1 MEDQALCRQRIRKS
15 SKPENNL
22 FGRSYLVKSE
32 KKMFF
37 FFKSVG
43 RETLRK
49 QGQCQAR
56 RGVDQWWGPHT
67 IGGKAALEPVEPP
80 DH

>member
-1 MEDQALCRQRIRKS
+1 M
-15 SKPENNL
+15 
-22 FGRSYLVKSE
+22 KSE
-32 KKMFF
+32 KKVFF

-67 IGGKAALEPVEPP
+67 IGEKAALEPVEPP